1 MKKTDFLLRLRH
13 LFSTYE
19 DAIRQGLK
27 DISKGSRTSDE
38 EMNNLLDYF
47 LYCLQPAMRNRIQI
61 FSLDS
66 NFDLDDTIFEAIIQ
80 GILLPSTDFSLLEN
94 DFSLAKQKKNNTGLD
109 REQLLQLALA
119 WNAIE
124 VAKEHIIKDDL
135 SNLNVRSI
143 IDWKN
148 ESVKIDHRRCSL
160 KPRRHSFSKH

>member
-13 LFSTYE
+13 LFSSYK

-80 GILLPSTDFSLLEN
+80 GICLFFRFET
-94 DFSLAKQKKNNTGLD
+94 
-109 REQLLQLALA
+109 
-119 WNAIE
+119 
-124 VAKEHIIKDDL
+124 
-135 SNLNVRSI
+135 
-143 IDWKN
+143 
-148 ESVKIDHRRCSL
+148 
-160 KPRRHSFSKH
+160 SFCLF

>member
-80 GILLPSTDFSLLEN
+80 GILLPSTGFS
-94 DFSLAKQKKNNTGLD
+94 F
-109 REQLLQLALA
+109 
-119 WNAIE
+119 
-124 VAKEHIIKDDL
+124 
-135 SNLNVRSI
+135 
-143 IDWKN
+143 
-148 ESVKIDHRRCSL
+148 
-160 KPRRHSFSKH
+160 F